1 MTRMKL
7 IPPPDNSPYAPKG
20 WRRPPMPQ
28 DLAAHR
34 PIVPYDDG
42 SEFAGQLDLAHGAA
56 AVLVR
61 DPLRDLALAIEGLSY
76 EQKRQVAAGLRTSV
90 MRLNGWAALMLEVG
104 R

>member
-1 MTRMKL
+1 MKL
-7 IPPPDNSPYAPKG
+7 IPPPDSPYAPKG
-20 WRRPPMPQ
+20 WRRPPMPH
-28 DLAAHR
+28 DLVEHR

-42 SEFAGQLDLAHGAA
+42 SEFAEQLDLVHGAA

-76 EQKRQVAAGLRTSV
+76 AQKSQVAMALRTSV